1 MISLK
6 FRVFLSFFCGLVT
19 MTFGQTENSMGKNN
33 LTYDYTFYQGQWAA
47 GGEILAQG
55 VVLGY
60 SRYFTP
66 RLFGE
71 FSYGLMNFKGR
82 NSYFYLDDDEMDF
95 INMRTFTIGAGYDL
109 FQSKHFVFS
118 TVLSYLRQSNEQLL
132 LEYGSPDSGTYVRE
146 TGRAKD
152 ATLRI
157 QFKPRIFVGEHFQII
172 PSYSYGFGLGKYK
185 SDWLSLGLGYSF

>member
-1 MISLK
+1 MINLK
-6 FRVFLSFFCGLVT
+6 FQVFLLFFCSLVSI
-19 MTFGQTENSMGKNN
+19 TFGQTESDLGKNN
-33 LTYDYTFYQGQWAA
+33 LTFDYSFYQGQSTA
-47 GGEILAQG
+47 GGEILGQG

-66 RLFGE
+66 KIFAE
-71 FSYGLMNFKGR
+71 FSYGLMNFEGR
-82 NSYFYLDDDEMDF
+82 NSYFYLDEEEMDF
-95 INMRTFTIGAGYDL
+95 INMKTFTIGAGYDI

-152 ATLRI
+152 STLRI
-157 QFKPRIFVGEHFQII
+157 QFKPRIFVGDHFQII

-185 SDWLSLGLGYSF
+185 SDWLSLGIGYSF